1 MTIDVL
7 NLRNRL
13 EKNKSLLLGL
23 GIILIAILIS
33 LVLTLT
39 RTTSKRLPPAEPSL
53 PSVTVVEASLAT
65 EAPMVTATARVA
77 ARQDINIVTQV
88 SGVIVETSDDF
99 ARGAFVEEG
108 SLLVNIDDQ
117 DYQTALAQAEA
128 SLAQAQ
134 QTLAT
139 EQGAARQAQRQW
151 RDLGNQAAN
160 DLFLRKPQIAAAQ
173 ANLNSAKAN
182 LQQAQT
188 NLDRTKIRA
197 PFSGT
202 VTGINANLGQF
213 VSTGSSLTR
222 LVSSNHLEIAV
233 PLTLNEIIRLGFH
246 RTAQATEA
254 IQREVEVIYNSG
266 FQESFSVIGQ
276 LVRMDPI
283 TDRESQVRFAIVE
296 IKDDATPVS
305 PGELVKVNIPGN
317 AYPDSMWLPERALF
331 QRSQVMTVENGQL
344 TPVDIRLLDAR
355 DNRILVSGLR
365 PGIQIVIDRPV
376 WTGPGTQVK
385 AVLSEAVT
393 SELD

>member
-173 ANLNSAKAN
+173 ANLNSAIAN

-355 DNRILVSGLR
+355 DNRILVSGIR

>member
-1 MTIDVL
+1 MTIDVP

-117 DYQTALAQAEA
+117 DYQTALAQAGA

-222 LVSSNHLEIAV
+222 LISSNHLEIAV

-355 DNRILVSGLR
+355 DNRILVSGLG